1 MTAAVFLSW
10 SEVNVN
16 RESLGSARSRV
27 SLATA
32 RFHLE
37 GKTGQAG
44 RALLAGSGRGQG
56 GEAGLGTRAG
66 VGGWDESTR

>member
-27 SLATA
+27 SLA
-32 RFHLE
+32 
-37 GKTGQAG
+37 TGQAG

-66 VGGWDESTR
+66 VGGWDEGTR